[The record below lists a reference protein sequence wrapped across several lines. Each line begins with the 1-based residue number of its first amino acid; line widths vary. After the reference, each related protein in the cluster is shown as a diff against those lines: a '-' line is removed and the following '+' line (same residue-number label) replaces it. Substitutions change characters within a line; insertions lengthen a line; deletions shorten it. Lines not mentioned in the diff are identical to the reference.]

1 MTNALL
7 NLPVNF
13 LKKVLVEALLARQNI
28 NLKLPEDISSIG
40 KVNLKEILS
49 ILEDFKLQND
59 DTLDFHIFNL
69 LCEDLENDL
78 KGSLVEL
85 PLFPELK
92 LPE

>member
-1 MTNALL
+1 MTDTSL

-13 LKKVLVEALLARQNI
+13 LKKVLIEALLARQNI
-28 NLKLPEDISSIG
+28 NLKLPEDILSIG
-40 KVNLKEILS
+40 RLNLDEILK
-49 ILEDFKLQND
+49 ILEDFKLQGD
-59 DTLDFHIFNL
+59 DTLDFNVFNL

-78 KGSLVEL
+78 KGSLAEL